1 MEAHVT
7 EGIAIANSNSVVQK
21 VKKDRFIVY
30 TLFIVIGLVPRQKRG
45 TAFASSGTRVVGKP
59 DNKNSRTAP
68 RIMRGSRRALLLL
81 SALLLKISYVFVPQV
96 WSITLLLPER
106 ILSAPAAKIRIN
118 SETSKFFDK
127 KISEAP
133 VAGLRLGYARVLTK
147 KKNAALSALSAPIF
161 FQQATGLQD
170 FWGRKIVKEA
180 SWR

>member
-1 MEAHVT
+1 MIPVNIFT
-7 EGIAIANSNSVVQK
+7 S
-21 VKKDRFIVY
+21 
-30 TLFIVIGLVPRQKRG
+30 
-45 TAFASSGTRVVGKP
+45 
-59 DNKNSRTAP
+59 
-68 RIMRGSRRALLLL
+68 
-81 SALLLKISYVFVPQV
+81 
-96 WSITLLLPER
+96 
-106 ILSAPAAKIRIN
+106 AKIRIN

-133 VAGLRLGYARVLTK
+133 VAGLRCSRIRARVLFK